1 MIDKVKSLQWFPFD
15 KKAADKPA
23 PNIEPYNKAKVNMAI
38 NLPLTLEGVI
48 SANIVAASGAK
59 NPTKKAA
66 KVLLIIRVYVL
77 NEMDDN
83 N

>member
-48 SANIVAASGAK
+48 SANIVAASL
-59 NPTKKAA
+59 NINNFFLIKKFTEQ
-66 KVLLIIRVYVL
+66 KILRKKLRKFC
-77 NEMDDN
+77 
-83 N
+83 